1 MIARMPASHGPAAQA
16 HHATQSIKPAL
27 ASLGLL
33 CSALL
38 ACGPKPVPL
47 VESGVPA
54 LQTPAD
60 PLIEFL
66 ARREW
71 LSFAQAVRAPA
82 LNLPAAELACLDQLQ
97 PDEFV
102 PVMQGVVGAQFS
114 ADEQAAARAFLAS
127 PAGQQLSAAVLA
139 TLNGQA
145 QAMAQMQ
152 QAIGAADL
160 QAQARFTQTAV
171 GLQIVGGL
179 GPKARQRIA
188 AEVSP
193 FVRRCQGAVTVG

>member
-1 MIARMPASHGPAAQA
+1 MKPSL
-16 HHATQSIKPAL
+16 QSL
-27 ASLGLL
+27 LMGLL

-38 ACGPKPVPL
+38 ACSPRPVPL

-54 LQTPAD
+54 LQAPAD

-97 PDEFV
+97 PDEFI

-114 ADEQAAARAFLAS
+114 ADEQATARAFLAS

-152 QAIGAADL
+152 QAMGAADL

-179 GPKARQRIA
+179 GPKARAHCGRGQPLCA
-188 AEVSP
+188 ALPGRGDGGLSALK
-193 FVRRCQGAVTVG
+193 RWSTA